1 MATIVNNTPVL
12 HVNETVLFYRWLIF
26 LFSAVFCITGTRFEV
41 QRYAIIE
48 TLAIAAIYNGVVSAY
63 FLKNRNK
70 YVSWI
75 ICLDIIVL
83 MMLIFFSDGV
93 RSDLYIFIFFIIGF
107 CGIYN
112 ERAHTIKVGVA
123 SAALYTVTSILANYF
138 FVTGISYTTLII
150 RSLLLLM
157 AAFAISSFNYELK
170 KYDEMR
176 KKEFRLARTDKLTG
190 LANRHYMDQ
199 KLREEL
205 DYALSKGTVLNVLL
219 FDLDNF
225 KGFNDTYGHTSGD
238 KLLILF
244 SDIIRQCVRNSDIP
258 IRYGG
263 EEFMI
268 LIKDLDI
275 ILAKSVGDRI
285 RRQLEKQRV
294 YLGQQDE
301 KRKVTVSCGVAQFPT
316 HSANIKEVI
325 EKADQ
330 ALYHAKEIGK
340 NIVVCYDEIGLSR
353 ETLESELL
361 KH

>member
-1 MATIVNNTPVL
+1 MMVL
-12 HVNETVLFYRWLIF
+12 AYRWLII
-26 LFSAVFCITGTRFEV
+26 LFSAVLSITSAGFDV
-41 QRYAIIE
+41 QGYAVLE
-48 TLAIAAIYNGVVSAY
+48 SLAVIVIYNGTVTAY
-63 FLKNRNK
+63 LLNNIKKFTPL
-70 YVSWI
+70 I
-75 ICLDIIVL
+75 IYLDIIML
-83 MMLIFFSDGV
+83 MLLILFSGGII
-93 RSDLYIFIFFIIGF
+93 SDLYVFIFFIIGF

-112 ERAHTIKVGVA
+112 DRAQTIKTGVA
-123 SAALYTVTSILANYF
+123 STVLYTVTCIFANNF
-138 FVTGISYTTLII
+138 FMTGINYTTLVV
-150 RSLLLLM
+150 RDMLFLM
-157 AAFAISSFNYELK
+157 ATFSISGFNYELK
-170 KYDEMR
+170 KYDEMH

-190 LANRHYMDQ
+190 LANRHYFDQ
-199 KLREEL
+199 KLREEV
-205 DYALSKGTVLNVLL
+205 DYVLGKGTVLNILL

-285 RRQLEKQRV
+285 RKQLEKQRV

-330 ALYHAKEIGK
+330 ALYRAKEIGK